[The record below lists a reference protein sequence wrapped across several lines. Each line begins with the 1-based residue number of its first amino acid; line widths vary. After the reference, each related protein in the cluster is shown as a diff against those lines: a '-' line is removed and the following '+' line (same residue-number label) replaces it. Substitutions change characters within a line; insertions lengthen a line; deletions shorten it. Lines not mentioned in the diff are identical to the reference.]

1 MLIEEPSK
9 RIISGGKLKGQ
20 ASAVFGYLRI
30 LEETKPIDNDDDHW
44 TLRAYLLANDQD
56 KQGGDL
62 PLLAGLLLRR
72 N

>member
-1 MLIEEPSK
+1 MIIEEPSK
-9 RIISGGKLKGQ
+9 RIIGGGILRGR
-20 ASAVFGYLRI
+20 AGAVFGYLRI
-30 LEETKPIDNDDDHW
+30 LEETRLVDNDEDRW

-62 PLLAGLLLRR
+62 PLLAGLPLRV